1 MSRIHDALKR
11 AEQERAASTG
21 TREPAYDQ
29 PDVATSN
36 MPLPQAFGA
45 AAMPGISSPASGM
58 NAPNLNGP
66 NLNGPNMNAPNM
78 NGPAMNGP
86 GMNAS
91 LNYES
96 LLARCRRGEWSPDP
110 RTMLFFQDD
119 ERRVGAE
126 EFRTLRSRLYQIRE
140 KMQLK
145 RLLVTSAMPKEGK
158 SFVAANLAQVM
169 VRQHGRRALLIDGDL
184 RNPGMHR
191 HLGAAQSPGLGE
203 YLLGEC
209 DEFSALQRGPME
221 GLFFMAAGR
230 TVPSAQ
236 ELLSNG
242 RLKLLL
248 QRLEPLFD
256 WVIIDTSPVIPVS
269 DATLVAGACDGILMV
284 VRSAVTPADL
294 ARRAR
299 EEFPD
304 KLLIGVVLNGT
315 LGEVPRSKYY
325 YGHAV
330 STQA

>member
-21 TREPAYDQ
+21 TRVEPAYDQ
-29 PDVATSN
+29 PDVGNDVATSN
-36 MPLPQAFGA
+36 MPLPQPFGT
-45 AAMPGISSPASGM
+45 AAMPSLASAGM
-58 NAPNLNGP
+58 NV
-66 NLNGPNMNAPNM
+66 PNMNAPNM
-78 NGPAMNGP
+78 NGMNVS
-86 GMNAS
+86 GMN
-91 LNYES
+91 YEA
-96 LLARCRRGEWSPDP
+96 LLSRCPQREWSPDP

-140 KMQLK
+140 KMSLK
-145 RLLVTSAMPKEGK
+145 RVLVTSALPKEGK

-169 VRQHGRRALLIDGDL
+169 VRQQGRRALLIDGDL

-191 HLGAAQSPGLGE
+191 HLGATQTPGLAE
-203 YLLGEC
+203 YLMGEC
-209 DEFSALQRGPME
+209 DEFSALQRGPMQN
-221 GLFFMAAGR
+221 LFFMAAGR
-230 TVPSAQ
+230 TVPSAP
-236 ELLSNG
+236 ELLANG

-248 QRLEPLFD
+248 QRVEPMFD
-256 WVIIDTSPVIPVS
+256 WIIMDTSPVIPVS
-269 DATLVAGACDGILMV
+269 DATLVAGVCDGILMV

-315 LGEVPRSKYY
+315 STGDVPRSKYY
-325 YGHAV
+325 YGQAV